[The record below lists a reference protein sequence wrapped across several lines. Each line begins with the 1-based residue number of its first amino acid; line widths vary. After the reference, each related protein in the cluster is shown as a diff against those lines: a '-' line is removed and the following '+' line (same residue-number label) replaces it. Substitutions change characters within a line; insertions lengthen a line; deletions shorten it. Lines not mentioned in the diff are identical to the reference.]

1 MHVFKFTLP
10 LSASPHHHFYSIEDM
25 NMKILQ
31 LDMILEAQKPHGIPL
46 DQIWSM
52 LELSKL
58 EMGLNILKLF
68 SSMLIKNK

>member
-10 LSASPHHHFYSIEDM
+10 LSASPQHHFYSIEDM
-25 NMKILQ
+25 NMKIWQ
-31 LDMILEAQKPHGIPL
+31 LDIILETQKPHGILL
-46 DQIWSM
+46 DQIWSI

-58 EMGLNILKLF
+58 EMGLNILKVL